1 MEKRK
6 ILINYNY
13 LTELV
18 DIIEKEEAVVDYI
31 KYPSVERSDI
41 EELENLANKVDNKLL
56 FHGVM
61 SNDDTVINLS
71 DRDLIDRIDIEKTK
85 KAIELSRNNY
95 LSIHISQDDSEEVL
109 KDLTKEEILSL
120 IKKNSEF
127 IKDNFKEVERFSLE
141 NREYGTIFEDATF
154 FTEALNISGFDF
166 LLDISHAIN
175 SAKLFNIPIIDYL
188 NSLPLDKVYE
198 IHTNGWVFEE
208 KFESHLKMNDECYYL
223 IEYLIKNTKLEL
235 ITIEHSNY
243 SKEYNYKRFTNFD
256 EDNSIIREEILE
268 QLNKLNELLKKVS

>member
-1 MEKRK
+1 MERK

-13 LTELV
+13 LTELL

-31 KYPSVERSDI
+31 KYPSVEKSDI
-41 EELENLANKVDNKLL
+41 EELETLANKVNNKIL

-61 SNDDTVINLS
+61 SNDDTIINLS
-71 DRDLIDRIDIEKTK
+71 DRDLIDRIDIQKTK

-127 IKDNFKEVERFSLE
+127 IKDNFKEVEIFSLE
-141 NREYGTIFEDATF
+141 NREYGTIFEDSTF

-256 EDNSIIREEILE
+256 EDDSIIREEILE
-268 QLNKLNELLKKVS
+268 QLNKINELVKKVS